1 MNRSGP
7 HPQALHS
14 LSHRNHV
21 HVALTWGFITCRR
34 SVSARKR
41 AETTS
46 EINLLWHVAK
56 AGFSGIRQ
64 SCCSV
69 GQAGESARIGGHW
82 LAEVRLDVMGK
93 EVACGSNVSS
103 RGVGL
108 LLGLV
113 AARCTDAAAG
123 LPVGSAVGR
132 LGGHWLA
139 EVRLGC
145 HEEGGEQVQP
155 GSRKVPAGSQAVFRQ
170 HSGYVRLK
178 GPKTPGVSF
187 FAYPNGYASCPTPA
201 RDRASKTGVSTDLL
215 KETPQRVFAGLY
227 ISGVLSRYFGGYMD
241 TNGLETSKTPG
252 QRDFSAYPFAYPP
265 CIPFRKMDTPGAC
278 RRLQVGSTPALHL

>member
-1 MNRSGP
+1 MGVMEK
-7 HPQALHS
+7 AL
-14 LSHRNHV
+14 
-21 HVALTWGFITCRR
+21 
-34 SVSARKR
+34 
-41 AETTS
+41 
-46 EINLLWHVAK
+46 
-56 AGFSGIRQ
+56 
-64 SCCSV
+64 
-69 GQAGESARIGGHW
+69 
-82 LAEVRLDVMGK
+82 
-93 EVACGSNVSS
+93 
-103 RGVGL
+103 GL

-113 AARCTDAAAG
+113 AAVLQRG
-123 LPVGSAVGR
+123 GSAR
-132 LGGHWLA
+132 RALA
-139 EVRLGC
+139 RRGQVGC

-241 TNGLETSKTPG
+241 TPGQKVAKTPG
-252 QRDFSAYPFAYPP
+252 QRDFIAYPFLYPP
-265 CIPFRKMDTPGAC
+265 CIPFRKMDTRWLPPGARWAALLPCTCGVTLSHDIQPDRGAERPAC
-278 RRLQVGSTPALHL
+278 RAAGGCSLSQHSCLPTCSISCP